1 MEEVKNIF
9 VVGAGLMGSGI
20 AQTAITH
27 GFNVTLNDQRVEAL
41 ERAHGGIAKSLARD
55 VEKGRLSQE
64 DCDAA
69 MARLTVSASMQ
80 PAKNAD
86 LVIEAIYEDLDA

>member
-27 GFNVTLNDQRVEAL
+27 GFNVTLNDQRVGPGAGP
-41 ERAHGGIAKSLARD
+41 RGDR
-55 VEKGRLSQE
+55 QE
-64 DCDAA
+64 
-69 MARLTVSASMQ
+69 
-80 PAKNAD
+80 PGP
-86 LVIEAIYEDLDA
+86 